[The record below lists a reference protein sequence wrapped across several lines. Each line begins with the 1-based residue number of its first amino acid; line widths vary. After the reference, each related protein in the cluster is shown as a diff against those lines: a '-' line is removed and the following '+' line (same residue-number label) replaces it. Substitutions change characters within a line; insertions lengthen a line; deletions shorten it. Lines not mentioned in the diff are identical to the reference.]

1 MELRSTPEYEKL
13 IWGVV
18 HCRGVLH
25 TSHGNSFVR
34 TLATAGTVAG
44 RESYYYMRYDDSP
57 ERDNVPMM
65 FYAVIG
71 DPKVDVILHEEVE
84 PIGELFNTITV
95 MDSSILLHKTSQRA
109 LIFDGAKR
117 DAVLVVNT
125 SLPPERIVE
134 AVKEA
139 QLTHEWTGKLVT
151 IRARSYDTEIAY
163 PLLGALLKAW
173 GTIKLE
179 DLSTALELLGKAD
192 KIGIV
197 ERAYG
202 DVEPTGVNIKADK
215 LAEKKKEIPKL
226 KGYWDLETY
235 RKYQIAA
242 SKAPSYADRISAMP
256 RWEAIAPGQIEFGPK
271 PGEKNIGFTT
281 AFDRYMRPIID
292 VEKCTNCKLCH
303 HYCPDGAISFDIKFD
318 FDYCTGCGICEKVC
332 PMKAISRVT
341 EWERVKGL
349 KEEEIVTVEQ
359 ALREYGY

>member
-13 IWGVV
+13 LWGVV

-25 TSHGNSFVR
+25 TAHGNSFVR

-71 DPKVDVILHEEVE
+71 DPTVDIVLHEEVE
-84 PIGELFNTITV
+84 PVGQLFNTITV
-95 MDSSILLHKTSQRA
+95 MDSSILLHRTSQRA
-109 LIFDGAKR
+109 LVFDGAKK

-125 SLPPERIVE
+125 SLPPERILEVVE
-134 AVKEA
+134 EL

-151 IRARSYDTEIAY
+151 IKARSYDAEIAY

-173 GTIKLE
+173 STITLE
-179 DLSTALELLGKAD
+179 DLSTTLELLGKAD
-192 KIGIV
+192 KMVIV
-197 ERAYG
+197 DRSYSDA
-202 DVEPTGVNIKADK
+202 EPTQVNIKAK
-215 LAEKKKEIPKL
+215 RMVERKSELPKAD
-226 KGYWDLETY
+226 GFWGLETY

-242 SKAPSYADRISAMP
+242 SRASTYRDRMSAMP
-256 RWEAIAPGQIEFGPK
+256 RWEVLAPGLVEFGPG

-281 AFDRYMRPIID
+281 SFDRYMRPVID
-292 VEKCTNCKLCH
+292 VARCTDCKLCH
-303 HYCPDGAISFDIKFD
+303 HYCPDGAISFEIKFD
-318 FDYCTGCGICEKVC
+318 FDYCTGCGICERVC

-341 EWERVKGL
+341 EWETVKGV